1 MLCQACHEEMPFRM
15 NDGNHYF
22 EAVEYCSA
30 VGQEIPEN
38 RVALCPT
45 CAAKWQHARDETPD
59 LLAATI
65 LSATSPEL
73 EVTLAQRAAKLKFV
87 EEHFLDLKVVLETAL
102 ADTA

>member
-1 MLCQACHEEMPFRM
+1 MPFRM
-15 NDGNHYF
+15 KDGNHYF
-22 EAVEYCSA
+22 EAAEYCFA

-38 RVALCPT
+38 RIALCPT

-65 LSATSPEL
+65 SSANSPEV

-87 EEHFLDLKVVLETAL
+87 EEHFLDLKVVLEAAL
-102 ADTA
+102 AETAEMVAADI